1 MYEHGQPWTI
11 VGPDGTVVDFNTLAS
26 VFKLEEVTGFDSAR
40 VRTSIE
46 DRPEYD
52 GAVAGNSFLGSRPVT
67 MSGKVVAESA
77 AARNLAVVQ
86 LQRALR
92 ALRSDLTM
100 KSQASGLPAMQA
112 GGRIES
118 FRVSGGY
125 VKEFQLGIVCADPR
139 IYSQVLNSLTSTAGA
154 GSGLGAP
161 WPIVWPA
168 VWGGGSGAEQVVTV
182 VNVGNIESP
191 PVFRAYGPITNPE
204 IRNTT
209 TGTSIW
215 IDNLV
220 LAVGE
225 WVDVDVAN
233 VTVVNHLG
241 VNLYDRVRFPTS
253 VWSLLSP
260 GTNNLELRA
269 VASGSGV
276 QLTVSWRDAW
286 A

>member
-1 MYEHGQPWTI
+1 
-11 VGPDGTVVDFNTLAS
+11 
-26 VFKLEEVTGFDSAR
+26 
-40 VRTSIE
+40 
-46 DRPEYD
+46 
-52 GAVAGNSFLGSRPVT
+52 
-67 MSGKVVAESA
+67 MSGKVVAETA

-92 ALRSDLTM
+92 GLRSDLTM

-118 FRVSGGY
+118 IRVTGGY
-125 VKEFQLGIVCADPR
+125 VKEFQISIVCADPR
-139 IYSQVLNSLTSTAGA
+139 MYSQVLNSLTGTAGS
-154 GSGLGAP
+154 GSGLGVA
-161 WPIVWPA
+161 WPVVWPA
-168 VWGGGSGAEQVVTV
+168 VWGGGSGADQVVSV

-191 PVFRAYGPITNPE
+191 PLFRVHGPVTNPE

-220 LAVGE
+220 LAVGAYI
-225 WVDVDVAN
+225 DVDVAN
-233 VTVVNHLG
+233 VTVVSNLG
-241 VNLYDRVRFPTS
+241 VNLYDRVRFPGS
-253 VWSLLSP
+253 IWSLLAP

-269 VASGSGV
+269 TASSSGV
-276 QLTVSWRDAW
+276 QLTVYWRDAW